1 MHPQENNNQVPQ
13 RKTNVLNWL
22 RTFQQNELLQKRE
35 LKAEN
40 DTCGWIILLGVL
52 KYFHHLEICF
62 WAFYLKQE
70 VALSFPCLYHTN
82 TLRYCKW
89 ACTWQLIHSAL
100 GNAWH
105 LKMSTL
111 RTSKSWLQVRFIVSD
126 QVSGDSVL
134 KCKRNYVEKNS
145 PHASISFSL
154 FWV

>member
-35 LKAEN
+35 LKVEN

-52 KYFHHLEICF
+52 KCFHHLEICF

-70 VALSFPCLYHTN
+70 VALCFSCLYHTN

-89 ACTWQLIHSAL
+89 ACTWQLIHSPL
-100 GNAWH
+100 GKCMAPKNVYTKDKQILAPG
-105 LKMSTL
+105 
-111 RTSKSWLQVRFIVSD
+111 QVYSVW
-126 QVSGDSVL
+126 SGIRGFCSQ
-134 KCKRNYVEKNS
+134 
-145 PHASISFSL
+145 A
-154 FWV
+154 